1 MDGTSHKSGTDV
13 ERSSFLLAVL
23 TIQPDV
29 VVLSGSIV
37 EDSAGI
43 QTEQS
48 FPASVVVRDVLVH
61 YDEFDRGSC
70 SRPGG
75 SDEGLVPGD
84 GLFLLSTVKGLG
96 FDFCGDS
103 VSGVD
108 FTLDIVLHFAEPVAA
123 FLENGVSDG
132 DFDL

>member
-1 MDGTSHKSGTDV
+1 M
-13 ERSSFLLAVL
+13 ERSSFLLTVL

-37 EDSAGI
+37 EHSARI

-48 FPASVVVRDVLVH
+48 LTTSVITGGVLVH
-61 YDEFDRGSC
+61 YDKFDGGSS

-75 SDEGLVPGD
+75 GHEGLVPGD
-84 GLFLLSTVKGLG
+84 RLFLLSAVEGLG
-96 FDFCGDS
+96 FNFCGDS

-123 FLENGVSDG
+123 FLKNGVSDG